1 MTKNQ
6 TMLDE
11 AFLLAQK
18 AYTASDHANAKEQ
31 LQKQYPTHSWDEIL
45 DTYLKACNLS
55 QQSYEIGDES
65 RIKNTPD
72 EKALNIMENRCP
84 GFSKKTYNSAL
95 SQGWFLSR

>member
-6 TMLDE
+6 SMYDA
-11 AFLLAQK
+11 AFVLAQK
-18 AYTASDHANAKEQ
+18 AYTAADHANAKEK

-55 QQSYEIGDES
+55 DESYKIGDES
-65 RIKNTPD
+65 RIKNISD
-72 EKALNIMENRCP
+72 ETSLKVMESRCP
-84 GFSKKTYNSAL
+84 GFSKKIYNSAL